1 MRSFLTILG
10 SVLREDEDVP
20 ELPTEKLVAVV
31 RDNVGAT
38 ALGYTVPVN
47 IMIKLARLQT
57 LKIREGELSSMP
69 EMDVINQQ
77 ASETKTSSIEVM
89 ARSLSIQEDSTRREM
104 MIERLIVELVRE
116 TYPQECN
123 VSMSSISFTPLME

>member
-1 MRSFLTILG
+1 
-10 SVLREDEDVP
+10 
-20 ELPTEKLVAVV
+20 
-31 RDNVGAT
+31 
-38 ALGYTVPVN
+38 
-47 IMIKLARLQT
+47 
-57 LKIREGELSSMP
+57 MP